1 MNMNVSKT
9 NGVKLLAA
17 VMVMAMVVAGA
28 TVVISDSEADAF
40 YSNYSGDSI
49 ITLTS
54 NVTENDEGY
63 TFDQST
69 GTLILNGYNGTKGFY
84 YAGALKIIVK
94 GSNSITVD
102 TQAAAGTDNNNGTRF
117 AAIATS
123 SGSAIDIDGD
133 NSDDADKLTITVNG
147 VTNTATNN
155 GGSEWSYGILSGG
168 ALTIDNLEIDVD
180 VGINDKFAFAI
191 AANGASTFTNVT
203 GSVDGGNRAV
213 QVGNHTFTLKGCEMT
228 FTGGEKAIQAN
239 NASSEV
245 VITSNGGTHSN
256 IVAKLNGSY
265 GGPQS
270 GQNDGYGVKAR
281 VLQVDANNS
290 LTADGIHV
298 FNVGTSANAK
308 LNGNVT
314 VNSYTYAFSDKVT
327 GNYTPGFTVDNG
339 TSVAVGDS
347 NNAAKL
353 TINSKATFDG
363 NVTVKAEATAEIN
376 NTVSGTA
383 KLTNNGT
390 LLLGNAGDLG
400 EILDRS
406 STGTVA
412 STITQTGTSTGLQN
426 YIDSDFTIP
435 SGGAFLT
442 QNLTIK
448 SGATLTVP
456 ARAELNLNGYSLIVE
471 GTLAVERNG
480 VVAALGTQAGE
491 TAEGILLGANG
502 AIENNGVIGTGIRAV
517 TVGVNGN
524 AAGGTVE
531 MLNVTG
537 VSFNL
542 IRDGTPG
549 AYKYYLGV
557 TGDVS
562 RSTGTAAD
570 DDKILTINGAI
581 VNGDLT
587 TSRDVVLGGTFSVA
601 RNGTV
606 TTNGEI
612 TTGAIITLQNG
623 SIINVNGAFDGKIVA
638 ETEEGLTSAEAN
650 NTEYDISDATTFES
664 KNGTSVDSDT
674 DTDTVTVTGFTVSVS
689 RVQYTADNGDIM
701 FNQRAYISGTI
712 GLSVTGTNYSAPL
725 AVTGNLFVAEDETVV
740 LGNGVTITT
749 ATATD
754 RVIVQ
759 GTVQNVSNYDKLN
772 FVGAYYEVTAEG
784 QTTAVGYITTFDN
797 AMSAIAD
804 ADDDLI
810 YLSGA
815 AGFEVEVAGTYTLAS
830 EQTIDIK
837 GTAPYIII
845 AETGT
850 ITVEDGA
857 MMDESVISK
866 INGKLVVMYGGDC
879 TPASSLYDVMS
890 TNDAGDITYAGLQVV
905 LNGAQPGD
913 EVTVTGQNA
922 TATSINVP
930 NGVTLTITNGAKLT
944 VDRSVTVAEGGVLN
958 VEGTLEIGKNDATGV
973 KAIPGTLTVNGT
985 ADITEGT
992 LTMTGGSSASKTTIS
1007 STGSLVYNSR
1017 NNLSN
1022 TESAAVNGAYYLN
1035 ADGDNVLTTF
1045 SKAVAG
1051 AMEADTVNVTVI
1063 GTVSDAADVVL
1074 GGAKVTVQG
1083 TATLGNIDVTSS
1095 TVDVNGGA
1103 LTATIVGQ
1111 TGVDGS
1117 TTQSAFQLV
1126 GAKIV
1131 GITNTSAVNSQNQT
1145 VWSLVFGVVTD
1156 GSVTISQ
1163 GTVSTAADMTG
1174 SEENNS
1180 PADSLVVADGATLT
1194 ITGDVTISGYKT
1206 ITVNGTLDVAA
1217 NGGDLEVTVTGEQKF
1232 TVAGTMDVNGAA
1244 DVSSMV
1250 LTGTLNVN
1258 ETETSTGSMSVSGVL
1273 SVGEATGTLGATGT
1287 VVGDVALTGTA
1298 SYVLAY
1304 PGTTVDIASF
1314 GDNAKTTQFYI
1325 NGTLY
1330 VTAYTDNDGNVVA
1343 IGDNGFMADVE
1354 ITGFVTEDSDGTVIN
1369 DVENWFSDAA
1379 METKLVETGTAFDIG
1394 DEETAYIQ
1402 LDPANA
1408 KIQYSVGSGISLYVD
1423 GIRVESGSTP
1433 VDISVGTHTVTATVN
1448 PGYAGE
1454 VTITFNGQAVTGG
1467 SFEVTPEMAKAG
1479 ATAVVLSATG
1489 NITVDTGSSGNGPHR
1504 DPPGHPGHPDRR
1516 HGHHGRPQADEELK
1530 VLNNRTRTRVRTSY
1544 EREHLLAR
1552 EGT

>member
-28 TVVISDSEADAF
+28 AVVISDSEADAF

-54 NVTENDEGY
+54 DVTDNDEGY
-63 TFDQST
+63 TFVQST
-69 GTLILNGYNGTKGFY
+69 GILTLDGYNGTKGFY
-84 YAGALKIIVK
+84 YANELNIIVK

-102 TQAAAGTDNNNGTRF
+102 TQAAAGTDNNSGTRF
-117 AAIATS
+117 AAIATG
-123 SGSAIDIDGD
+123 SGKAINIDGD
-133 NSDDADKLTITVNG
+133 NSDDVADKLTITVNG
-147 VTNTATNN
+147 VTNTATNE

-213 QVGNHTFTLKGCEMT
+213 QVGNYTFTLKGCEMT

-239 NASSEV
+239 NESSQV
-245 VITSNGGTHSN
+245 LIQSNGTTPSK
-256 IVAKLNGSY
+256 ITALLNAGY

-270 GQNDGYGVKAR
+270 GDNDGFGVKATK
-281 VLQVDANNS
+281 LQIDANNT
-290 LTADGIHV
+290 LTADGIRV
-298 FNVGTSANAK
+298 YSTGSATGAATI
-308 LNGNVT
+308 NGSVT
-314 VNSYTYAFSDKVT
+314 INDYSYAYESFVDEGVTYE
-327 GNYTPGFTVDNG
+327 PGFMID
-339 TSVAVGDS
+339 AQ
-347 NNAAKL
+347 
-353 TINSKATFDG
+353 
-363 NVTVKAEATAEIN
+363 AEATIGSGAKVVSNAITTIAANGTIENSGSFQSEKDIVN
-376 NTVSGTA
+376 KGIFTNT
-383 KLTNNGT
+383 NGT
-390 LLLGNAGDLG
+390 LILSNTAKVTDNAVSG
-400 EILDRS
+400 
-406 STGTVA
+406 GTIT
-412 STITQTGTSTGLQN
+412 STIAVSDTSTGLEN

-435 SGGAFLT
+435 SGGAYLT
-442 QNLTIK
+442 KDLTITT
-448 SGATLTVP
+448 GATLTVP
-456 ARAELNLNGYSLIVE
+456 ARAELNLNGYSLIIQ
-471 GTLAVERNG
+471 GTLVVERNG
-480 VVAALGTQAGE
+480 IITAIGQDAAGSVEGEGVFLGS
-491 TAEGILLGANG
+491 NG
-502 AIENNGVIGTGIRAV
+502 AIENSGVIGSGARAV
-517 TVGVNGN
+517 TVGVVGE
-524 AAGGTVE
+524 GVGTVE

-542 IRDGTPG
+542 IRGGEPG
-549 AYKYYLGV
+549 DYNYTLGV

-570 DDKILTINGAI
+570 DDKTLTINGAI

-587 TSRDVVLGGTFSVA
+587 TSRDVVLGGTFNVA

-612 TTGAIITLQNG
+612 ATRAVITLQNG
-623 SIINVNGAFDGKIVA
+623 SSITVNGAFNGKIEA
-638 ETEEGLTSAEAN
+638 QTEEGLTSAEAN
-650 NTEYDISDATTFES
+650 DSEYKGFEKTTITPSGNNATPS
-664 KNGTSVDSDT
+664 
-674 DTDTVTVTGFTVSVS
+674 GFTISVS
-689 RVQYTADNGDIM
+689 RVQYTENTAVL
-701 FNQRAYISGTI
+701 FNQRAYISGSVALSTSGTNNSAILTI
-712 GLSVTGTNYSAPL
+712 G
-725 AVTGNLFVAEDETVV
+725 GNLFVADGETLAVGTGAK
-740 LGNGVTITT
+740 L
-749 ATATD
+749 ATSSGLI
-754 RVIVQ
+754 IVQ
-759 GTVQNVSNYDKLN
+759 GTIQNASNDFSY
-772 FVGAYYEVTAEG
+772 VGAYYEVTAER
-784 QTTAVGYITTFDN
+784 QTTTVGYITTFDN

-804 ADDDLI
+804 ADDDII

-815 AGFEVEVAGTYTLAS
+815 TGFEVEVAGTYTLAS
-830 EQTIDIK
+830 GQTINIK

-857 MMDESVISK
+857 MMDAPVISK
-866 INGKLVVMYGGDC
+866 INGKLVVMYGGGC

-944 VDRSVTVAEGGVLN
+944 VDRSVTVAEGGILN
-958 VEGTLEIGKNDATGV
+958 VEGTLEIGKNAATGV

-992 LTMTGGSSASKTTIS
+992 LTMVGGTADAKTTVT

-1017 NNLSN
+1017 NSLSN

-1045 SKAVAG
+1045 SKAIAG
-1051 AMEADTVNVTVI
+1051 AMEADTINVTVI

-1074 GGAKVTVQG
+1074 GGAKVIVQG

-1131 GITNTSAVNSQNQT
+1131 GITNTSTVNSQNQT

-1174 SEENNS
+1174 SETNNS

-1194 ITGDVTISGYKT
+1194 ITDDVTISGYKT

-1217 NGGDLEVTVTGEQKF
+1217 NDGDLTVTVAGEQKF

-1244 DVSSMV
+1244 NVNNMV

-1273 SVGEATGTLGATGT
+1273 SVGETTGTLGATGT

-1330 VTAYTDNDGNVVA
+1330 VTAYTDNDGNILA
-1343 IGDNGFMADVE
+1343 IGKESTNNGFMADVE

-1369 DVENWFSDAA
+1369 DVKNWFSDAA
-1379 METKLVETGTAFDIG
+1379 METKLVETGTTFDVG
-1394 DEETAYIQ
+1394 DAEAAYIQ
-1402 LDPANA
+1402 LAPANA

-1454 VTITFNGQAVTGG
+1454 VTITFNGQTVTGG
-1467 SFEVTPEMAKAG
+1467 TFEVTPEMAKNG

-1489 NITVDTGSSGNGPHR
+1489 NITVDTGSSGSSSDGM
-1504 DPPGHPGHPDRR
+1504 GLT
-1516 HGHHGRPQADEELK
+1516 EI
-1530 VLNNRTRTRVRTSY
+1530 
-1544 EREHLLAR
+1544 LLIILVILIVVMAIMVALR
-1552 EGT
+1552 LMRS

>member
-17 VMVMAMVVAGA
+17 VMVMTMVFAGVAVA
-28 TVVISDSEADAF
+28 LSDSEVNADFTTDKLTTLSEDA
-40 YSNYSGDSI
+40 SGTGWTYTSSSS
-49 ITLTS
+49 TLALT
-54 NVTENDEGY
+54 DA
-63 TFDQST
+63 
-69 GTLILNGYNGTKGFY
+69 TLTKGFY
-84 YAGALKIIVK
+84 KDGILNITVS

-102 TQAAAGTDNNNGTRF
+102 RTADTAEAPKQF
-117 AAIATS
+117 
-123 SGSAIDIDGD
+123 SAIYATGKITITSVDD
-133 NSDDADKLTITVNG
+133 NTADSLNITVNG
-147 VTNTATNN
+147 KTAATEGN
-155 GGSEWSYGILSGG
+155 EFTYGIYAKTG
-168 ALTIDNLEIDVD
+168 
-180 VGINDKFAFAI
+180 GINISKIAVDITVATSDAYAFAI
-191 AANGASTFTNVT
+191 VGNGPSTFTDVT
-203 GSVDGGNRAV
+203 GTIDGGNRAI
-213 QVGNHTFTLKGCEMT
+213 QVGNYKLTLEGCDLT
-228 FTGGEKAIQAN
+228 LTGGEKAIQAN
-239 NASSEV
+239 NVRSEV
-245 VITSNGGTHSN
+245 HITNNGEKYSN

-290 LTADGIHV
+290 LTSDGIHV
-298 FNVGTSANAK
+298 FNVGSDAK
-308 LNGNVT
+308 ASFNGNVT

-327 GNYTPGFTVDNG
+327 GDYTPGFTVDNG
-339 TSVAVGDS
+339 TSVAVGDET
-347 NNAAKL
+347 NAAKL
-353 TINSKATFDG
+353 TINSKATFNG
-363 NVTVKAEATAEIN
+363 AVTVNSKATAEIN
-376 NTVSGTA
+376 NTVGGTA
-383 KLTNNGT
+383 KLTNYGA

-400 EILDRS
+400 ETLS
-406 STGTVA
+406 ETSTGTV
-412 STITQTGTSTGLQN
+412 SSSITQTGTSTGLQN

-480 VVAALGTQAGE
+480 TVTALDIQAGE

-502 AIENNGVIGTGIRAV
+502 SIENNGVIGTGIRAV

-549 AYKYYLGV
+549 AYTYYLGV
-557 TGDVS
+557 SGDVS

-570 DDKILTINGAI
+570 DAKTLTINGAI

-587 TSRDVVLGGTFSVA
+587 TSRDVVLGGIFSVA

-612 TTGAIITLQNG
+612 DTGAVITLQNG

-650 NTEYDISDATTFES
+650 DSKYSGFEETTLTPTGTGATPS
-664 KNGTSVDSDT
+664 
-674 DTDTVTVTGFTVSVS
+674 GFTISVS
-689 RVQYTADNGDIM
+689 RIQYTENTAVL
-701 FNQRAYISGTI
+701 FNQRAYISGSVALSTAGTENTATLTI
-712 GLSVTGTNYSAPL
+712 E
-725 AVTGNLFVAEDETVV
+725 GNLFVADGET
-740 LGNGVTITT
+740 LAIGTGAKLDTSSGLI
-749 ATATD
+749 
-754 RVIVQ
+754 IVQ
-759 GTVQNVSNYDKLN
+759 GTIQNVSNYNELD

-797 AMSAIAD
+797 AMSAITD

-830 EQTIDIK
+830 GQTIDIK
-837 GTAPYIII
+837 GAAPYIVI

-857 MMDESVISK
+857 MMNASVISK
-866 INGKLVVMYGGDC
+866 INGKLVVMYGGAC

-1022 TESAAVNGAYYLN
+1022 TESAAVNGVYYLN

-1174 SEENNS
+1174 SETNNS

-1194 ITGDVTISGYKT
+1194 ITDDVTISGYKT

-1217 NGGDLEVTVTGEQKF
+1217 NGGDLTVTVAGEQKF

-1244 DVSSMV
+1244 DVNNMV

-1287 VVGDVALTGTA
+1287 VVGDVALTGTT

-1330 VTAYTDNDGNVVA
+1330 VTAYTDNDGNVLA
-1343 IGDNGFMADVE
+1343 IGTESNNNGFMANVE

-1369 DVENWFSDAA
+1369 NVENWFSDAA

-1394 DEETAYIQ
+1394 DEEVAYIQ

-1423 GIRVESGSTP
+1423 GIRVDSSSVAVP
-1433 VDISVGTHTVTATVN
+1433 ISVGTHTVTATVN

-1454 VTITFNGQAVTGG
+1454 VTITFNGQTVTGG
-1467 SFEVTPEMAKAG
+1467 TFEVTPEMAKTG

-1489 NITVDTGSSGNGPHR
+1489 NITVDTGSSGSSDGM
-1504 DPPGHPGHPDRR
+1504 GLT
-1516 HGHHGRPQADEELK
+1516 EI
-1530 VLNNRTRTRVRTSY
+1530 
-1544 EREHLLAR
+1544 LLVILVILIVVMAIMVALR
-1552 EGT
+1552 LMRS

>member
-1 MNMNVSKT
+1 MNANVSKT

-17 VMVMAMVVAGA
+17 VMVMAMVFAGTA
-28 TVVISDSEADAF
+28 VVLSDSEVSAEFVTTDLTTLSADAEGEGWK
-40 YSNYSGDSI
+40 YTSTDS
-49 ITLTS
+49 TLAL
-54 NVTENDEGY
+54 
-63 TFDQST
+63 T
-69 GTLILNGYNGTKGFY
+69 GATLTKGFY
-84 YAGALKIIVK
+84 KEGELKITVS

-102 TQAAAGTDNNNGTRF
+102 RTADTAEDPKQF
-117 AAIATS
+117 
-123 SGSAIDIDGD
+123 SAIYATDKITITSVND
-133 NSDDADKLTITVNG
+133 NTADSLNITVNG
-147 VTNTATNN
+147 KTAAT
-155 GGSEWSYGILSGG
+155 GGNEFTYGIYAKTG
-168 ALTIDNLEIDVD
+168 
-180 VGINDKFAFAI
+180 GINISNIAVDITVATSDAYAFAI
-191 AANGASTFTNVT
+191 VGNGASTFTNVT
-203 GSVDGGNRAV
+203 GTIDGGNRAI
-213 QVGNHTFTLKGCEMT
+213 QVGNYKLTLEGCDLT
-228 FTGGEKAIQAN
+228 LTGGEKAIQAN
-239 NASSEV
+239 NARSEV
-245 VITSNGGTHSN
+245 RITSNGETHSN

-290 LTADGIHV
+290 LTSDGIHV
-298 FNVGTSANAK
+298 FNVGSGATATF
-308 LNGNVT
+308 NGNVT

-327 GNYTPGFTVDNG
+327 GDYTPGFTVDNG
-339 TSVAVGDS
+339 TSVTVGDET
-347 NNAAKL
+347 NAAKL
-353 TINSKATFDG
+353 TINSKATFNGD
-363 NVTVKAEATAEIN
+363 VTVKAKATAEIN
-376 NTVSGTA
+376 NTVGGA
-383 KLTNNGT
+383 AELTNNGT

-400 EILDRS
+400 ETLDEA

-412 STITQTGTSTGLQN
+412 SSITQTGTSTGLQN

-491 TAEGILLGANG
+491 TKEGILLGANG
-502 AIENNGVIGTGIRAV
+502 SIENNGVIGTGIRAV

-570 DDKILTINGAI
+570 DDKTLTIKGAI

-587 TSRDVVLGGTFSVA
+587 TSRDVVLDGTFNVA

-606 TTNGEI
+606 TTSGEI
-612 TTGAIITLQNG
+612 ATGAVITLQNG
-623 SIINVNGAFDGKIVA
+623 SSITVNGEFNGKIEA
-638 ETEEGLTSAEAN
+638 QTEEGLTSAEAN
-650 NTEYDISDATTFES
+650 DSEYEGFEKTTI
-664 KNGTSVDSDT
+664 TP
-674 DTDTVTVTGFTVSVS
+674 TVTGATPSGFTISVS
-689 RVQYTADNGDIM
+689 RVQYTENSAVL
-701 FNQRAYISGTI
+701 FNQRAYISGSVALSTAGTGNSAILTI
-712 GLSVTGTNYSAPL
+712 G
-725 AVTGNLFVAEDETVV
+725 GNLFVADSETLAVGTGAK
-740 LGNGVTITT
+740 L
-749 ATATD
+749 ATSSGLI
-754 RVIVQ
+754 IVQ
-759 GTVQNVSNYDKLN
+759 GTIQNASNDFSY
-772 FVGAYYEVTAEG
+772 VGAYYEVTAEG

-804 ADDDLI
+804 ADDDII

-815 AGFEVEVAGTYTLAS
+815 SGFEVEVAGTYTLAS
-830 EQTIDIK
+830 GQTINIK

-857 MMDESVISK
+857 MMDAPVISK
-866 INGKLVVMYGGDC
+866 INGKLVVMYGGGC

-930 NGVTLTITNGAKLT
+930 NGVTMTITNGAKLT
-944 VDRSVTVAEGGVLN
+944 VDRSVTVAEGGILN
-958 VEGTLEIGKNDATGV
+958 VEGTLEIGKNAPTGV

-1017 NNLSN
+1017 NNLVN
-1022 TESAAVNGAYYLN
+1022 DTNAAVNGAYYLN

-1117 TTQSAFQLV
+1117 TAQSAFQLV

-1145 VWSLVFGVVTD
+1145 VWSLVFGAVTD

-1174 SEENNS
+1174 SETSNS

-1194 ITGDVTISGYKT
+1194 ITGDVAISGYKT
-1206 ITVNGTLDVAA
+1206 ITVNGTLDIAA

-1232 TVAGTMDVNGAA
+1232 TVAGTMDVNGVAS
-1244 DVSSMV
+1244 VNNMV

-1258 ETETSTGSMSVSGVL
+1258 ETETSTVSMSVSGVL

-1287 VVGDVALTGTA
+1287 VVGDVSLTGTE

-1330 VTAYTDNDGNVVA
+1330 VTAYTDNDGNVLA
-1343 IGDNGFMADVE
+1343 IGSESSNNGFMANVE
-1354 ITGFVTEDSDGTVIN
+1354 ITGFVTTDSTGSVIN
-1369 DVENWFSDAA
+1369 NIKNWFSDAA

-1394 DEETAYIQ
+1394 DAEAAYIQ
-1402 LDPANA
+1402 LAPANA

-1467 SFEVTPEMAKAG
+1467 SFEVTPEMAKTG

-1489 NITVDTGSSGNGPHR
+1489 NITVDTGAAGSSSDGMGLT
-1504 DPPGHPGHPDRR
+1504 
-1516 HGHHGRPQADEELK
+1516 EILLVILV
-1530 VLNNRTRTRVRTSY
+1530 VLIVIMAIMVALRLMRS
-1544 EREHLLAR
+1544 
-1552 EGT
+1552 